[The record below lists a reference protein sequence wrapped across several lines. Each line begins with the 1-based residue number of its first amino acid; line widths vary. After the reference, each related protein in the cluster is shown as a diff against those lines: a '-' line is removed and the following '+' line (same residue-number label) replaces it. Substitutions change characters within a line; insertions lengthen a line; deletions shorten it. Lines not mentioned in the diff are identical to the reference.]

1 MQLPLQVFEPR
12 YLEMIRLCLEGDSIF
27 GVNLINSG
35 PEVGGDAEPFPVGTT
50 ARIVSAQ
57 VQDDGRILLVAR
69 GEQRYRIVR
78 TDRSR
83 PYVRADVVYLPEERS
98 AADTPISRRV
108 FEQFRGVLEEMGLQ
122 VEFAEELLNQ
132 PERVSYL
139 VAAHLTRNNVDKLQL
154 LETNSVQRRLEL
166 EEQWVAE
173 TLKSLRARKKL
184 DQLVG
189 RNGRMRKQ

>member
-1 MQLPLQVFEPR
+1 
-12 YLEMIRLCLEGDSIF
+12 
-27 GVNLINSG
+27 
-35 PEVGGDAEPFPVGTT
+35 AEPFPVGTT

-108 FEQFRGVLEEMGLQ
+108 FEQFRGVLEGMGLQ
-122 VEFAEELLNQ
+122 VEFDEELLNQ

-139 VAAHLTRNNVDKLQL
+139 VAAHLTRNNVDK
-154 LETNSVQRRLEL
+154 
-166 EEQWVAE
+166 
-173 TLKSLRARKKL
+173 
-184 DQLVG
+184 
-189 RNGRMRKQ
+189 